1 MSQRIVDEIEVWPE
15 LPNTV
20 EIEED
25 EELEELARNSK
36 VDLGSISHLSFDSLK
51 ITDVTIQLTC
61 NITAN

>member
-1 MSQRIVDEIEVWPE
+1 MSQRIVHEIEVWPE
-15 LPNTV
+15 LPNTA

-36 VDLGSISHLSFDSLK
+36 VDLGNISHLSFDSLK
-51 ITDVTIQLTC
+51 ITDVTTC